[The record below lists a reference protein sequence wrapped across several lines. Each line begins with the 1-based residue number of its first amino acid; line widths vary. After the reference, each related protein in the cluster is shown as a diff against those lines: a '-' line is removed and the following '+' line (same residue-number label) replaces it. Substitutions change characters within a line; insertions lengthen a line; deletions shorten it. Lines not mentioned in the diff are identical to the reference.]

1 VAKILEMPRLGK
13 WGNMADRHLE
23 EHLPKVRRELKKKG
37 ELQSYLLNVQKSTV
51 NALESVIDQLKKS
64 RPPPSESSDHLQL
77 IQYESW
83 LERTSEELVLQEY
96 VLLPDAETARALAK
110 GYTD

>member
-1 VAKILEMPRLGK
+1 MAKLLELPRLGK
-13 WGNMADRHLE
+13 YGKLAEKHLK

-51 NALESVIDQLKKS
+51 NALESVRDQLKKN
-64 RPPPSESSDHLQL
+64 RLPPPESSDHLQL

-96 VLLPDAETARALAK
+96 VLLPDAKTARALAN